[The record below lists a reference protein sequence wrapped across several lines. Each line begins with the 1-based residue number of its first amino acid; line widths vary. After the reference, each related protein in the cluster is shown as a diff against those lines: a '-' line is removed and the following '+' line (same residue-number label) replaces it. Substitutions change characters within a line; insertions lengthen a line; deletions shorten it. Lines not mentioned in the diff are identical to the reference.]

1 MGQKR
6 KKTRTHLKAED
17 ETDPTKKAPKSFV
30 MRSGAVGRSV
40 TALVKDVRRMMEPNT
55 ASNLKERKTNRLR
68 DFVMVAGQLGVSHFM
83 IFSRTEKGT
92 NMRIARVPRGP
103 TLTFKVEQYALSKD
117 VLALQRTPK
126 SPGIEFLTS
135 PLLVLNNF
143 NQDGKQFKLMTTMFQ
158 NMFPSINVQ
167 TMQLADARR
176 VVLLNYNSDTNMID
190 FRHYAIGV
198 KPIGVSKSVKKI
210 ITTEVPNLADLEDI
224 SEYVLREA
232 VVSESDVEDGP
243 ESTVTLGQDYV
254 GRGNRQSEQRAIRLH
269 EIGPRMQLTLTKVE
283 NGLCGG
289 EVLYHHFVEK
299 SSTEVKELNK
309 KRQEKAK
316 LTAQRRSK
324 QEENVRRKQQEKEEH
339 RLRTGGAPKKNEDDE
354 EETNEN
360 SGQDSD
366 GDEKL
371 VSDDE
376 SGEEDESDGI
386 DDLEEMEE

>member
-1 MGQKR
+1 MGKR
-6 KKTRTHLKAED
+6 RRKTRTHVRAEE
-17 ETDPTKKAPKSFV
+17 ETDPSKKAPKSFV

-55 ASNLKERKTNRLR
+55 ATNLRERKTNRLR

-103 TLTFKVEQYALSKD
+103 TLTFKVEQYSLSKD
-117 VLALQRTPK
+117 VLTLQRSPK
-126 SPGIEFLTS
+126 SPGVEFLTS

-143 NQDGKQFKLMTTMFQ
+143 NQEGKQFKLMTTMFQ

-190 FRHYAIGV
+190 FRHYSIGV

-210 ITTEVPNLADLEDI
+210 ITTEVPNLADFEDI

-243 ESTVTLGQDYV
+243 DSTVTLGQDYV
-254 GRGNRQSEQRAIRLH
+254 GRGNKQSEQRAIRLH

-283 NGLCGG
+283 NGLCSG
-289 EVLYHHFVEK
+289 EVLFHHFVEK
-299 SSTEVKELNK
+299 SATEVKELA
-309 KRQEKAK
+309 KRRQQKEK
-316 LTAQRRSK
+316 LTAERRSK
-324 QEENVRRKQQEKEEH
+324 QEENVKRKEREKEEH
-339 RLRTGGAPKKNEDDE
+339 RLRTGGASKKEQEDEVDQE
-354 EETNEN
+354 IDNDIEAT
-360 SGQDSD
+360 
-366 GDEKL
+366 
-371 VSDDE
+371 DE
-376 SGEEDESDGI
+376 SGEEDESEGI
-386 DDLEEMEE
+386 DDLDEMEE

>member
-1 MGQKR
+1 MGKR
-6 KKTRTHLKAED
+6 RRKTRTHVRAEE
-17 ETDPTKKAPKSFV
+17 ETDPSKKAPKSFV

-55 ASNLKERKTNRLR
+55 ATNLKERKTNRLR

-103 TLTFKVEQYALSKD
+103 TLTFKVEQYSLSKD
-117 VLALQRTPK
+117 VLTLQRSPK
-126 SPGIEFLTS
+126 SPGVEFLTS

-143 NQDGKQFKLMTTMFQ
+143 NQEGKQFKLMTTMFQ

-190 FRHYAIGV
+190 FRHYSIGV

-210 ITTEVPNLADLEDI
+210 ITTEVPNLADFEDI

-243 ESTVTLGQDYV
+243 DSTVTLGQDYV
-254 GRGNRQSEQRAIRLH
+254 GRGNKQSEQRAIRLH

-283 NGLCGG
+283 NGLCSG
-289 EVLYHHFVEK
+289 EVLFHHFVEK
-299 SSTEVKELNK
+299 SATEVKELA
-309 KRQEKAK
+309 KRRQQKEK
-316 LTAQRRSK
+316 LTAERRSK
-324 QEENVRRKQQEKEEH
+324 QEENVKRKEREKEEH
-339 RLRTGGAPKKNEDDE
+339 RLRTGGASKKEQEDEVDQE
-354 EETNEN
+354 IDNDIEAT
-360 SGQDSD
+360 
-366 GDEKL
+366 
-371 VSDDE
+371 DE
-376 SGEEDESDGI
+376 SGEEDESEGI
-386 DDLEEMEE
+386 DDLDEMEE

>member
-1 MGQKR
+1 MAKR
-6 KKTRTHLKAED
+6 RRKTRTHQPVED

-30 MRSGAVGRSV
+30 IRSGAVGRSV
-40 TALVKDVRRMMEPNT
+40 TALVKDVRRLMEPNT
-55 ASNLKERKTNRLR
+55 ASHLKERKTNRLR

-103 TLTFKVEQYALSKD
+103 TLTFKVEQYALAKD
-117 VLALQRTPK
+117 VLAMQRSPK
-126 SPGIEFLTS
+126 SPGVEFLTS

-143 NQDGKQFKLMTTMFQ
+143 NQEGKQFKLMTTMFQ

-232 VVSESDVEDGP
+232 VISESDVEDGP

-299 SSTEVKELNK
+299 SSTEIKAINK

-324 QEENVRRKQQEKEEH
+324 QEENVKRKQQEKEEH
-339 RLRTGGAPKKNEDDE
+339 RLRTGGAPAKKEDEDE
-354 EETNEN
+354 EN
-360 SGQDSD
+360 SGQESD
-366 GDEKL
+366 GDEKIA
-371 VSDDE
+371 SGDDE
-376 SGEEDESDGI
+376 SGEDDESDGI
-386 DDLEEMEE
+386 DDLEDMEE

>member
-1 MGQKR
+1 MGKKR
-6 KKTRTHLKAED
+6 RKTRTHVRAE
-17 ETDPTKKAPKSFV
+17 ELEADPSKKAPKSFV

-55 ASNLKERKTNRLR
+55 ASNLRERKTNRLR
-68 DFVMVAGQLGVSHFM
+68 DFVMVAGQLGVSHFLV
-83 IFSRTEKGT
+83 FSRTEKGT

-117 VLALQRTPK
+117 VLSLQRNPK
-126 SPGIEFLTS
+126 SPGVEFLTS

-143 NQDGKQFKLMTTMFQ
+143 NQEGKQFKLMTTMFQ

-190 FRHYAIGV
+190 FRHYSIGV

-210 ITTEVPNLADLEDI
+210 ITTDVPNLADFEDI

-243 ESTVTLGQDYV
+243 DSTVTLGQNYV
-254 GRGNRQSEQRAIRLH
+254 GRGNKQSEQRAIRLH

-299 SSTEVKELNK
+299 SATEVKELS
-309 KRQEKAK
+309 KRRQQKQK
-316 LTAQRRSK
+316 LTADRRAQ
-324 QEENVRRKQQEKEEH
+324 QEENVKRKQKEKEEH
-339 RLRTGGAPKKNEDDE
+339 RLRTGGAPKDAQDDNEDDTTQME
-354 EETNEN
+354 QESEAAIG
-360 SGQDSD
+360 SS
-366 GDEKL
+366 
-371 VSDDE
+371 DE
-376 SGEEDESDGI
+376 SGEEDESEGI